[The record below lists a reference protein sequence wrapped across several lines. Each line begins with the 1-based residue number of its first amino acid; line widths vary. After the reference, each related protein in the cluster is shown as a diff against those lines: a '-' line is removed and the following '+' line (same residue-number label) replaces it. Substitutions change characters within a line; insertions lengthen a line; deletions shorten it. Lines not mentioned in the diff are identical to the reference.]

1 MVPMGDSWDCIESG
15 NDDIGLEASNRPN
28 HIRQNLLLVPILK
41 GFSWVLAIAKIQC
54 SRKILL
60 SAINGACLNQFLGTN
75 LTQFNSQFLADK
87 VLSSIPSGK
96 TQVGH
101 FCMLS
106 IGQIRNHAGILIVWV
121 CSHIQ
126 YSLSFSQLKQ
136 LMVLLRGSQ
145 RLPEAQGGKK
155 EKANEEF

>member
-1 MVPMGDSWDCIESG
+1 MMPMGDSRDCIESG
-15 NDDIGLEASNRPN
+15 NDNIGLEATNRPN
-28 HIRQNLLLVPILK
+28 YISQDLLFVPILK
-41 GFSWVLAIAKIQC
+41 GFSWVFAVAKIQC

-75 LTQFNSQFLADK
+75 LTQFNSQFLADE

-106 IGQIRNHAGILIVWV
+106 VSQIRNHAGILIVWV

-126 YSLSFSQLKQ
+126 YSLGFS
-136 LMVLLRGSQ
+136 
-145 RLPEAQGGKK
+145 
-155 EKANEEF
+155 